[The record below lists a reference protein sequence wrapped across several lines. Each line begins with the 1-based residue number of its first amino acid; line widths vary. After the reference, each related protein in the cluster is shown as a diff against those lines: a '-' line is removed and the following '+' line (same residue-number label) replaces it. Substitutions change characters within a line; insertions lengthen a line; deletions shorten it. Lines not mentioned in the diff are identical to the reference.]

1 MPVDKPERMTQ
12 QHGLP
17 AIARGQHGA
26 FLIEQAR
33 KAGVPAHVL
42 RGWISSG
49 LLDRFGA
56 RTLRSASNAT
66 TLADDAAAHILDI
79 KPTAWLSRHSAG
91 SLHRFD
97 TFPDLSAPFDVLL
110 HRGTYTTRPGIR
122 VHTSDDMP
130 LSDRVFIDG
139 MPVTSPVRTII
150 DLARTESRQRLTT
163 IVDGALRD
171 RLITEER
178 LLARIAEL
186 RSQGRHGIPKLL
198 EAIEG
203 AEPSRGGHSW
213 LERRFLELV
222 AEAGLPM
229 PETQRHLGKVD
240 GRLIRVDCYFPDVD
254 MVVEL
259 LGYRWHRSNAQMNR
273 DTARVNRL
281 TMDGRLVLQFT
292 YEQITLAPEVAI
304 ASVCEG
310 RALRVRQ
317 KSA

>member
-1 MPVDKPERMTQ
+1 MTP

-26 FLIEQAR
+26 FLIEQAQ

-56 RTLRSASNAT
+56 RTLRSATTAT
-66 TLADDAAAHILDI
+66 TQADDAAAHILDI
-79 KPTAWLSRHSAG
+79 KPKAWLARHTAAC
-91 SLHRFD
+91 LHPFD
-97 TFPDLSAPFDVLL
+97 TFSEMAAPFDVLL
-110 HRGTYTTRPGIR
+110 HRGTYTTRPDLR

-139 MPVTSPVRTII
+139 MPVTSPVRTVV
-150 DLARTESRQRLTT
+150 DLARTEPRDRLTA
-163 IVDGALRD
+163 IIDGALRD

-178 LLARIAEL
+178 LLTRIAEL
-186 RSQGRHGIPKLL
+186 RSQGRHGIPTLL
-198 EAIEG
+198 AAIEG

-222 AEAGLPM
+222 AEAGLPI

-240 GRLIRVDCYFPDVD
+240 GRIIRVDCYYPDVD
-254 MVVEL
+254 MVIEL
-259 LGYRWHRSNAQMNR
+259 LGYRWHRSTSQMNR

-292 YEQITLAPEVAI
+292 YEQITLAPEVAV
-304 ASVCEG
+304 ASVSEA
-310 RALRVRQ
+310 RALRLRQ
-317 KSA
+317 ESA